1 MNLFISCIF
10 IGLGGAAGAILRY
23 LFGLLPFRNPSGFP
37 LTTLAINVIGAFIIG
52 LVVALA
58 QKNPLLSPNLILF
71 LKVGV
76 CGGFTTFSTFSLET
90 FKLLESGNP
99 WIAISYI
106 ASSVVLC
113 VLAVYNALKLAS

>member
-23 LFGLLPFRNPSGFP
+23 LFGLIPLRSGSGFP